1 MGGNGSVIADKDG
14 IDHTPCVKMPE
25 VADPTAAGDS
35 FVASFCTGLT
45 AGLSKKNALAF
56 ASHAAAIT
64 VSRMGAITSL
74 PTISEVQKL
83 LRERGF
89 NGFSSDELDSLK

>member
-1 MGGNGSVIADKDG
+1 
-14 IDHTPCVKMPE
+14 MPQ
-25 VADPTAAGDS
+25 VADPTAAGDL

-64 VSRMGAITSL
+64 VSRMGAIMSL
-74 PTISEVQKL
+74 PKISEVQEL
-83 LRERGF
+83 MRERNFRGF
-89 NGFSSDELDSLK
+89 TLNELDCLK